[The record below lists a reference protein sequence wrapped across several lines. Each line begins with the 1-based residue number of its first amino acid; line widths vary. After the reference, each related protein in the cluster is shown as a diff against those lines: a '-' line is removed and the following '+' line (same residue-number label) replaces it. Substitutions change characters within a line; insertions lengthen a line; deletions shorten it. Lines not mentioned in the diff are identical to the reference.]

1 MLEKVGRKGIP
12 AQLMGMMGATTME
25 NYMEVP
31 QKKLNIEI
39 PYNPASPLLGIY
51 PEKTIHQKDTCTL
64 IVTAALITMA

>member
-51 PEKTIHQKDTCTL
+51 PEKTIH
-64 IVTAALITMA
+64 